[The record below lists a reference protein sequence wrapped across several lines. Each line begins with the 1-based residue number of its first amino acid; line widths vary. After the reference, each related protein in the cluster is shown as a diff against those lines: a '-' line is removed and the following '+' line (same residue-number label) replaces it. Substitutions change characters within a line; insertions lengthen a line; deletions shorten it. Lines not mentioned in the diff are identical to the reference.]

1 MLPLDLL
8 VHCSRVSSTTATPGN
23 ALEFEIA
30 PGNTGNTGNLP
41 ELVDARGKFY
51 N

>member
-1 MLPLDLL
+1 
-8 VHCSRVSSTTATPGN
+8 VSSTTATPGTPGN

-30 PGNTGNTGNLP
+30 PGNTGNLP

>member
-30 PGNTGNTGNLP
+30 PGNTGNLP
-41 ELVDARGKFY
+41 ELVDAGGKFY